1 MEYKIFIDGKEVE
14 LRTKEIE
21 IADRQGSQADS
32 IRVHILNDPTLQIDR
47 GSLLECTFGGF
58 KTGRMNIDSI
68 GSTST
73 NTYIGAISS
82 PLGVKKKR
90 TRHWLKVR
98 LFDIVNDVATNSGT
112 SVFYHGVENFLYE
125 NVTQYH
131 ETDLAFLNRLCE
143 REGYAL
149 KIDDNRM
156 VIYNKALAESA
167 KSVKKIGFGDVVNN
181 HIRFSENPNK
191 VRSVTVRYFADRLI
205 SYTTG
210 SGISGEDLIVCEYVA
225 NEAEAER
232 FAKGYFARATEN
244 DTTVDVIIPI
254 TDGVAAGNIVEFE
267 DFARFNGRYFVT
279 ECHHDP
285 ENSQTR
291 IKGRKVL

>member
-1 MEYKIFIDGKEVE
+1 MEYNVFIDGKEVK
-14 LRTKEIE
+14 LKTKEIE

-47 GSLLECTFGGF
+47 GSRIECSFGGF
-58 KTGRMNIDSI
+58 KSGRMNIDSI

-98 LFDIVNDVATNSGT
+98 LFDVVNDVAANSGL
-112 SVFYHGVENFLYE
+112 SVFYYGVENFLYE
-125 NVTQYH
+125 NVTQYR

-156 VIYNKALAESA
+156 VIYNKALVE
-167 KSVKKIGFGDVVNN
+167 VGNITKKIGFGDVVSNR
-181 HIRFSENPNK
+181 IRFSENPNK
-191 VRSVTVRYFADRLI
+191 VRSVTVRYFSDRLI
-205 SYTTG
+205 SYTAG
-210 SGISGEDLIVCEYVA
+210 SGISGEDLIVYEYVA

-232 FAKGYFARATEN
+232 FAKGYYAKATEN
-244 DTTVDVIIPI
+244 DTTVDVIVPI
-254 TDGVAAGNIVEFE
+254 TDGIAAGNIVEFE

-285 ENSQTR
+285 ENNHTR